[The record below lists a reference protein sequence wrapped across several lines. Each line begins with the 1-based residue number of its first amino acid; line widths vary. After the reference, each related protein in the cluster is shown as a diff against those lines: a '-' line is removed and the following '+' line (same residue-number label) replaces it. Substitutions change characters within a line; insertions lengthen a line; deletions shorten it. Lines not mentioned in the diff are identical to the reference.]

1 MRTLQSKD
9 DRDVDFGSTNPK
21 IHILS
26 LAASGLS
33 PACGRSRVSSL
44 SRETREIMNNAQPI
58 FDPETHYRIEVRG
71 RVDVEWLQS
80 FDSSTVINIDETR
93 QLEDTTV
100 LNVSTDQSGI
110 VGLVRRLHGLGM
122 TIQQFQII
130 TRKLK

>member
-1 MRTLQSKD
+1 
-9 DRDVDFGSTNPK
+9 
-21 IHILS
+21 
-26 LAASGLS
+26 
-33 PACGRSRVSSL
+33 VSSL

-58 FDPETHYRIEVRG
+58 FDPATHYRIEVRG